1 MSQQIEFNKEEIEI
15 VRSAFRLYYDAT
27 YLIGNYDESMAT
39 RNNIFSVAIK
49 LSKVVGEDITD
60 DLL

>member
-1 MSQQIEFNKEEIEI
+1 MSQVEFSKKDTEII
-15 VRSAFRLYYDAT
+15 RSAVRLYYEAT
-27 YLIGNYDESMAT
+27 YAIGEYDQSQAI

-60 DLL
+60 DL